1 MSLVNNPFVLI
12 ATVSLTIQIVV
23 LFLLIYGYTLK
34 RRMIFRRHGFVMATA
49 LILHLAF
56 VFGIMIPSFVLA
68 IIPEYV
74 VTRLYSMTSIV
85 SLIHVPLGVL
95 AFFVWCLA
103 GCRLALWRHRGLFC
117 KKKGYA
123 LDNNSLAFG
132 IVDRN
137 SIIHYSELGFSDE
150 LKVDYFRRLARPV
163 IFSNPIEG
171 YLVYCNLFWTAKP
184 HSKSC

>member
-95 AFFVWCLA
+95 AFLFGVWLVA
-103 GCRLALWRHRGLFC
+103 AWR
-117 KKKGYA
+117 
-123 LDNNSLAFG
+123 FG
-132 IVDRN
+132 D
-137 SIIHYSELGFSDE
+137 
-150 LKVDYFRRLARPV
+150 
-163 IFSNPIEG
+163 IEG
-171 YLVYCNLFWTAKP
+171 CFARKKVMHWTIIVWLSAL
-184 HSKSC
+184 SIGIALYTILNWAFLMS